1 MADLTQTPANVAI
14 GSSVSRVRVVQ
25 VAEAVVQGEPG
36 YLDVTG
42 GKYRKTDA
50 DASEEAARA
59 AGIFLSPAP
68 IDGFAVL
75 AESGSVVNLGAT
87 LTVGETYVVS
97 AAAGKIAPIGDVASG
112 WYVTILGVASSTSL
126 LTLRINATGVEAP

>member
-1 MADLTQTPANVAI
+1 MADLTQTPADVAI

-25 VAEAVVQGEPG
+25 GEPG
-36 YLDVTG
+36 YLDAAA

-59 AGIFLSPAP
+59 AGIFLTPAP

-75 AESGSVVNLGAT
+75 AEPGSVVNLGAT
-87 LTVGETYVVS
+87 LAVGETYVVS
-97 AAAGKIAPIGDVASG
+97 GSAGKIAPIGDVDTG